1 MAKDTQVTQGGVHEE
16 ATLEG
21 EEKPSLETLNIT
33 MDKRIDLALT
43 IVFILM
49 GVFMIKEARGF
60 RSGKQPDWFTSRG
73 FPILAGGLLILE
85 GVALAAIRLITWS
98 KLPGNC
104 VPEEGQEDEKGYPVS
119 WVRCMLVIL
128 LSFMWEWFLIPLGLL
143 IVTPLYLILCL
154 WVMGERSWVILIVF
168 SIIFTLANW
177 ITFGPLLG
185 IRFPLGPLTNFL
197 YSLGL
202 A

>member
-1 MAKDTQVTQGGVHEE
+1 MTKDVEAAWGGTQEKMAPEDEKKDTWAE
-16 ATLEG
+16 
-21 EEKPSLETLNIT
+21 LNLT

-43 IVFILM
+43 GVFILV
-49 GVFMIKEARGF
+49 GAFMVIVARKVRLG
-60 RSGKQPDWFTSRG
+60 SQPDWFTSRG